1 MGDLAA
7 SSGEAAEC
15 KTCAR
20 KTNICMFVSLQ
31 LRPLSELVKEVQCAG
46 VKKIYLRRAI
56 EQYLSESAPCH
67 CRPCSN
73 NGLVFTD
80 GDNCKCVCKPGT
92 SGLACEQGA
101 EIEGQP
107 GESEPFA
114 APVPSLQ
121 ANVGDVLLICLFR
134 LAHLREGVIHGS
146 WACWS
151 AWSSCSGARRS
162 RSRSCSN
169 PAPQNGGQHCSGE
182 STETADCEE
191 DELIYLKLV
200 YLKAPQSE

>member
-7 SSGEAAEC
+7 SSGEATDC
-15 KTCAR
+15 KTCHER
-20 KTNICMFVSLQ
+20 QTNICMFVSLQ

-101 EIEGQP
+101 EVEGQP
-107 GESEPFA
+107 GESGPFA
-114 APVPSLQ
+114 APVSCLR
-121 ANVGDVLLICLFR
+121 ANVGDVLLILP
-134 LAHLREGVIHGS
+134 V
-146 WACWS
+146 W
-151 AWSSCSGARRS
+151 SCSSSRRRDS
-162 RSRSCSN
+162 R
-169 PAPQNGGQHCSGE
+169 
-182 STETADCEE
+182 
-191 DELIYLKLV
+191 
-200 YLKAPQSE
+200 

>member
-1 MGDLAA
+1 MIPTGTGKCTQTGRTPCDRFHRSQNKRWGEAAWDIADNAGNLAA
-7 SSGEAAEC
+7 SSGDATDC
-15 KTCAR
+15 KTCHER
-20 KTNICMFVSLQ
+20 QTNICMFVSLQ

-107 GESEPFA
+107 GESESFA
-114 APVPSLQ
+114 APVSCLQ
-121 ANVGDVLLICLFR
+121 ANIGDVLFILP
-134 LAHLREGVIHGS
+134 V
-146 WACWS
+146 
-151 AWSSCSGARRS
+151 SSCSSSRRRDS
-162 RSRSCSN
+162 R
-169 PAPQNGGQHCSGE
+169 
-182 STETADCEE
+182 
-191 DELIYLKLV
+191 
-200 YLKAPQSE
+200 

>member
-7 SSGEAAEC
+7 SSGEATYC
-15 KTCAR
+15 KTCQER
-20 KTNICMFVSLQ
+20 RTNRCMFVSPQ

-56 EQYLSESAPCH
+56 EQYLSESDPCH

-73 NGLVFTD
+73 NGMVFMD

-107 GESEPFA
+107 GEFDPFA
-114 APVPSLQ
+114 ASVSSLQ
-121 ANVGDVLLICLFR
+121 ANVGDLLLILPLSC
-134 LAHLREGVIHGS
+134 
-146 WACWS
+146 C
-151 AWSSCSGARRS
+151 SSSRRRDS
-162 RSRSCSN
+162 R
-169 PAPQNGGQHCSGE
+169 
-182 STETADCEE
+182 
-191 DELIYLKLV
+191 
-200 YLKAPQSE
+200 

>member
-1 MGDLAA
+1 MEGTIVWGIWRPLV
-7 SSGEAAEC
+7 
-15 KTCAR
+15 AR
-20 KTNICMFVSLQ
+20 QQIARLVMSAVFVSLQ

-114 APVPSLQ
+114 APVSSLR
-121 ANVGDVLLICLFR
+121 ANVGDVLSILP
-134 LAHLREGVIHGS
+134 VSSGS
-146 WACWS
+146 
-151 AWSSCSGARRS
+151 SSRRRDS
-162 RSRSCSN
+162 R
-169 PAPQNGGQHCSGE
+169 
-182 STETADCEE
+182 
-191 DELIYLKLV
+191 
-200 YLKAPQSE
+200 